1 MPSMSEII
9 SEHTHLSE
17 GDHHW
22 LKLLVSEWQLLA
34 DLSFSDLVL
43 WVGDRD
49 PNVFWAA
56 AQIRPFTGATSL
68 FDDVIGDLIA
78 YSPEHLVSEA
88 FLSGEIVQT
97 SERKLQAGLPVDT
110 HAIPVKVGERVI
122 AVVEQHTSQL
132 GVRAPSSL
140 EKAYLEAAA
149 ELARMITVGA
159 FPIPSDATHPAFS
172 PRVGDGFIRLDP
184 AGDVT
189 YASPNALSA
198 YRRLGLRGDLVD
210 EHLAS
215 LTAELLPTGASPVE
229 DSVQSVLSGRTARRT
244 ELVSGEAHLMVRVL
258 PLVDGRERVGSIVLC
273 RDVSD
278 LRSKERELVT
288 KDATIREIHHR
299 VKNNLQTVAALLRMQ
314 ARRIESAE
322 ARVALTDAMSRVA
335 SIAIVHETL
344 SQAFDEIVEFD
355 RVADELLRTVGDVA
369 ASWGGVSA
377 IRQGSFG
384 LLPADVATSLA
395 MIISEL
401 CQNAVEHGLAHQS
414 GEVRVVPSRYD
425 SRLRMEISDDGRGL
439 PPGFDWRRSRSLGLS
454 IVNTLVA
461 EMEGSF
467 QIGPRQAGSGTQ
479 AVVEIPL

>member
-1 MPSMSEII
+1 
-9 SEHTHLSE
+9 
-17 GDHHW
+17 
-22 LKLLVSEWQLLA
+22 
-34 DLSFSDLVL
+34 
-43 WVGDRD
+43 
-49 PNVFWAA
+49 
-56 AQIRPFTGATSL
+56 
-68 FDDVIGDLIA
+68 
-78 YSPEHLVSEA
+78 
-88 FLSGEIVQT
+88 
-97 SERKLQAGLPVDT
+97 
-110 HAIPVKVGERVI
+110 
-122 AVVEQHTSQL
+122 
-132 GVRAPSSL
+132 
-140 EKAYLEAAA
+140 
-149 ELARMITVGA
+149 
-159 FPIPSDATHPAFS
+159 
-172 PRVGDGFIRLDP
+172 
-184 AGDVT
+184 
-189 YASPNALSA
+189 
-198 YRRLGLRGDLVD
+198 
-210 EHLAS
+210 
-215 LTAELLPTGASPVE
+215 
-229 DSVQSVLSGRTARRT
+229 
-244 ELVSGEAHLMVRVL
+244 MVRVL

-355 RVADELLRTVGDVA
+355 RVADELLRMVGDVA

-401 CQNAVEHGLAHQS
+401 CQNAFEHGLAHQS

-425 SRLRMEISDDGRGL
+425 SQLRMEISDDGRGL
-439 PPGFDWRRSRSLGLS
+439 PPDFDWRRSRSLGLS

-461 EMEGSF
+461 ELEGSF
-467 QIGPRQAGSGTQ
+467 QLGPRQAGSGTQ

>member
-9 SEHTHLSE
+9 SEHTDLSE
-17 GDHHW
+17 PDHLW

-43 WVGDRD
+43 WVRD
-49 PNVFWAA
+49 HDPSVFWAA
-56 AQIRPFTGATSL
+56 AQIRPFTGVTSL
-68 FDDVIGDLIA
+68 FDDVVGDLIA
-78 YSPEHLVSEA
+78 YSPEHLVAEA
-88 FLSGEIVQT
+88 FSRGEIVQT
-97 SERKLQAGLPVDT
+97 SERKLQAGVPVQT
-110 HAIPVKVGERVI
+110 HAVPVTVGNQVI
-122 AVVEQHTSQL
+122 AVVEQRTSQL
-132 GVRAPSSL
+132 GLRALSSL
-140 EKAYLEAAA
+140 ENAYLESGV

-159 FPIPSDATHPAFS
+159 FPIPSDATHLAFS

-189 YASPNALSA
+189 YASPNAVSA
-198 YRRLGLRGDLVD
+198 YRRLGLRGDLIG
-210 EHLAS
+210 EQLAT
-215 LTAELLPTGASPVE
+215 LTAELLPAGPDPLDE
-229 DSVQSVLSGRTARRT
+229 SVQSVLSGRTARRT

-258 PLVDGRERVGSIVLC
+258 PLTDRRERVGTVVLC

-322 ARVALTDAMSRVA
+322 AKVALTDAMSRVA

-355 RVADELLRTVGDVA
+355 RVADELLRMVGDVA

-377 IRQGSFG
+377 IREGSFG
-384 LLPADVATSLA
+384 LLPADIATSLA

-414 GEVRVVPSRYD
+414 GEVRVVPSRFEG
-425 SRLRMEISDDGRGL
+425 RLRMEISDDGRGL
-439 PPGFDWRRSRSLGLS
+439 PPGFDWRQSRSLGLS

-467 QIGPRQAGSGTQ
+467 QLGPRQAGPGTQ
-479 AVVEIPL
+479 VVVEILL